1 MQKDNKVKL
10 SGQITMLSKASEI
23 INNELKMLN
32 KELAVN
38 KWIIWAPM
46 SHLSGASG
54 TGLFNTFRE
63 KAEKKLWGQR
73 DLIIN

>member
-38 KWIIWAPM
+38 K
-46 SHLSGASG
+46 
-54 TGLFNTFRE
+54 
-63 KAEKKLWGQR
+63 
-73 DLIIN
+73 